1 MKTSLKNSIYQVRLD
16 LQRFADEALK
26 VDSSRGLVSTGTI
39 LEIAEPGNT
48 SDYKNVADIKT
59 VPTLGGAPQ
68 EVDVTTLAD
77 DQVKQLEGIKA
88 ATSVAFSVQ
97 YKGPSWNEIHVK
109 SGDRKQYNWRVTYS
123 DGMQVTL
130 TGSFSI
136 QFGEAQS
143 NGALT
148 YTITISVSDGPYFT
162 DSPTAG
168 AGTGEVSSSN

>member
-1 MKTSLKNSIYQVRLD
+1 MKTSLKNSIYQVRLN
-16 LQRFADEALK
+16 LQRFADAEK
-26 VDSSRGLVSTGTI
+26 VDSVRGLVSTGTL
-39 LEIAEPGNT
+39 LEMAEPGNT
-48 SDYKNVADIKT
+48 SDYENVADIKT
-59 VPTLGGAPQ
+59 VPALGGAPQ

-97 YKGPSWNEIHVK
+97 YKGPSWNKVHAK
-109 SGDRKQYNWRVTYS
+109 SGDRKQYNWRVTYP
-123 DGMQVTL
+123 DGMQATF

-148 YTITISVSDGPYFT
+148 YTITVSVSDGPNFT
-162 DSPTAG
+162 DSPS
-168 AGTGEVSSSN
+168 TGEAAPSNA